1 MDLARIKII
10 VKDFHEG
17 LTLKSVV
24 LYACIGLI
32 VGVLSKASDTY
43 YLLSQLTGEVSL
55 WIIIGTLIAYFSTR
69 PIEASVKT
77 FVFFVFNLAGYYL
90 FSQLILGFSNIDYAI
105 SWLTITLLGAVAA
118 YALWLTRRQ
127 DYVGSLIASMPIGV
141 LFAMNYPAYYTY
153 KLNLIIYLILS
164 VGLIFVLRKTFRLKL
179 ITFTLSILVAV
190 LVVSSNVLAYIPY

>member
-24 LYACIGLI
+24 WYACIVLI

-127 DYVGSLIASMPIGV
+127 DYVGSLIASVPIGL

>member
-24 LYACIGLI
+24 WYACIGLI

-127 DYVGSLIASMPIGV
+127 DYVGSLIASVPIGL

>member
-24 LYACIGLI
+24 WYACIGLI

-127 DYVGSLIASMPIGV
+127 DYVGSLIASVPIGL

-179 ITFTLSILVAV
+179 NTFTLSILVAV